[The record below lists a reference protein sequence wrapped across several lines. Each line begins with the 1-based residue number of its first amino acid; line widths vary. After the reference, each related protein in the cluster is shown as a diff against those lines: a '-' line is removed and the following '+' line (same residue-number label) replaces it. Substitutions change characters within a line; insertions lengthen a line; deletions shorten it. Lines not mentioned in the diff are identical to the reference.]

1 MQIWIDELSKMMREI
16 SAGMGGENHNGEAI
30 NGHALH
36 TRFTRTRARF
46 YVRTPGI
53 EVRLL
58 APGPAFFE
66 RELEHLVAGVGA
78 HHLKA
83 LLHKR
88 DRIYTETTF

>member
-1 MQIWIDELSKMMREI
+1 MRYTR
-16 SAGMGGENHNGEAI
+16 AT
-30 NGHALH
+30 HALH
-36 TRFTRTRARF
+36 THTCRLL
-46 YVRTPGI
+46 RTPGI

-66 RELEHLVAGVGA
+66 RELQHLVAGVGA